1 MTGCLAAA
9 GQPGSRAGQ
18 PVKGVR
24 QVSAGPRCPHR
35 TRTSLP
41 MCLPRIESRT
51 VHTPITEVAGSRPI
65 GMPIYQNH
73 IFAFDDPDALAEA
86 FAGPG
91 GAFL

>member
-1 MTGCLAAA
+1 
-9 GQPGSRAGQ
+9 
-18 PVKGVR
+18 
-24 QVSAGPRCPHR
+24 
-35 TRTSLP
+35 
-41 MCLPRIESRT
+41 MCLPRIESWA
-51 VHTPITEVAGSRPI
+51 VHIPITEVAGSRPI